1 MADPVAASQALAPSV
16 RAIFIL
22 DSDGNRVCAKYYDK
36 SYPTQKE
43 QVALE
48 KKLYAKTKNVNAR
61 LEGVCIAL
69 GT

>member
-1 MADPVAASQALAPSV
+1 M
-16 RAIFIL
+16 

-48 KKLYAKTKNVNAR
+48 KKLYAKTKNANAR

-69 GT
+69 DT

>member
-1 MADPVAASQALAPSV
+1 M

-43 QVALE
+43 QLALE
-48 KKLYAKTKNVNAR
+48 KKLFTKTKNANAR
-61 LEGVCIAL
+61 LEGARAAL
-69 GT
+69 GS